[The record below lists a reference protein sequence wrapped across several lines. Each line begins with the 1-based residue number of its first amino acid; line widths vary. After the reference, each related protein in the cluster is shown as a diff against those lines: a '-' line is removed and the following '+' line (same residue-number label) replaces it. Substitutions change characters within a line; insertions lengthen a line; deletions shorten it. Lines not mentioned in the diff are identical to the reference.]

1 MPSKNQAPKIQKT
14 PSPKRGGVRIG
25 AGRPAVYTLE
35 EKLAIALRVAEVQ
48 KNSRCSRSSALR
60 KMQKLGELPAERIS
74 NIARYLTPKYLNPKI
89 AAVLRNAP
97 KRQGVIAAI
106 STPSNLRPKKAK
118 V

>member
-48 KNSRCSRSSALR
+48 QQKKISRSSALR
-60 KMQKLGELPAERIS
+60 IMQTSGELPLERIS
-74 NIARYLTPKYLNPKI
+74 NITRYLTPKYLNPKI
-89 AAVLRNAP
+89 AAVLKKAP
-97 KRQGVIAAI
+97 KRQGIIATI
-106 STPSNLRPKKAK
+106 SQPSKLRSRKK
-118 V
+118 